1 MGISSWLYTNS
12 TKQKVVKI
20 VHPGGHAELHDRPIL
35 AAEIIHRNPRCV
47 VTHPN
52 VFQQPWAIV
61 EPDTTLMPG
70 QKFYV
75 VPITT
80 IRKLQQLSL
89 KYHPSRVRLSESS
102 PSFKAGAECDAMV
115 STCCLFTNKNKP
127 NRSSTCLG
135 SSDKVVEITDRNDGK
150 PLEENCFVNL
160 VRGIK
165 NKARS
170 EDLSKESSYGSSET
184 KALTSEGIKLME
196 MDMDMGESTEGAEP
210 GGPSHTRIDKSR
222 KKGASPD
229 ADAVYQTEPK
239 RTHIAISEDTAC
251 ARKMGA
257 AKSRLHDICAANH
270 WTAPM
275 YECCNEEGP
284 SHQKLFTFKV
294 IVEIK
299 EASTTVV
306 CVGNP
311 QVKKKTAAE
320 DAAEGALWYLKQL
333 GYN

>member
-35 AAEIIHRNPRCV
+35 AAELIHRNPRCV

-61 EPDTTLMPG
+61 DPDTTLMPG

-89 KYHPSRVRLSESS
+89 KYHPSRVQLSESS
-102 PSFKAGAECDAMV
+102 PSFKAGAEGDATV
-115 STCCLFTNKNKP
+115 STCWLFTNKKTP

-135 SSDKVVEITDRNDGK
+135 SSDKGVEINDRNDGK

-160 VRGIK
+160 IRGIK

-170 EDLSKESSYGSSET
+170 EDLSKESSFGSSET
-184 KALTSEGIKLME
+184 KALARKRAKDVTRK
-196 MDMDMGESTEGAEP
+196 
-210 GGPSHTRIDKSR
+210 GGS
-222 KKGASPD
+222 
-229 ADAVYQTEPK
+229 PK
-239 RTHIAISEDTAC
+239 RTLASLDNWQPNLESI
-251 ARKMGA
+251 
-257 AKSRLHDICAANH
+257 
-270 WTAPM
+270 
-275 YECCNEEGP
+275 NEE
-284 SHQKLFTFKV
+284 
-294 IVEIK
+294 
-299 EASTTVV
+299 
-306 CVGNP
+306 
-311 QVKKKTAAE
+311 
-320 DAAEGALWYLKQL
+320 
-333 GYN
+333 